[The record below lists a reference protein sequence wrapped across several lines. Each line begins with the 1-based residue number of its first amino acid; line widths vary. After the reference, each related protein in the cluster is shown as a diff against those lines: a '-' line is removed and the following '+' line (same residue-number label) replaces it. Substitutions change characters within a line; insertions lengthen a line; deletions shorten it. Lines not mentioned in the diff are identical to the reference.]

1 MKPVPAGAVITW
13 RPCSSVVIEYPE
25 SAAIAAW
32 GAKIRHAVEIDPA
45 KAAVAFPWLKATL
58 DSVEHQ
64 EFL

>member
-32 GAKIRHAVEIDPA
+32 GAKIRHAVEIAPG
-45 KAAVAFPWLKATL
+45 KACC
-58 DSVEHQ
+58 SVPVVKGYA
-64 EFL
+64 